1 MAAPEA
7 PQSASE
13 VENVPSEGASAAAES
28 GAELAAE
35 PAAESKSEE
44 VKVPQT
50 WEELGLSDDVLTLV
64 KSQAYATPTPVQARS
79 IPFALDY
86 RDVIASA
93 QTGTGKTASFVL
105 PMVERFKGREG
116 TYGLVLAP
124 TREIAQQIEETIRTF
139 GGPLGVRSAVLIGG
153 VDMRFD
159 TQALATYPQIIVATP
174 GRLCDHLER
183 GNIWLEFIEV
193 VVLDEADRMLDMG
206 FSTQINRIFE
216 DLSPNRQTMFFSATF
231 PPPVEKLARKILHEP
246 ERVVVG
252 VTNSSAATVD
262 QRIVIVREDAKSS
275 ALRKLLSQ
283 VEGSTIIF
291 TRSKDLAKKVFLNVH
306 RMGFHEV
313 TYISSDRAQSQRE
326 DALADFKKGVHR
338 VLVATDVAARGLHI
352 EGVAHVINYDLPMVA
367 EDYVHRIGRTGR
379 AGASGLATS
388 LVTQHRKDRE
398 TLKEIEKLIKR
409 KIASIT
415 LDSDRGGEQEGQEPQ
430 SEEGVEDL
438 GSEAKA
444 ESTPQPSQQR
454 KQLPLPRALGGQTP
468 AAVAPVQAKPI
479 EKPEPQLTELQKRV
493 AAELAALGPRRSSRH
508 TVFPVD

>member
-1 MAAPEA
+1 
-7 PQSASE
+7 
-13 VENVPSEGASAAAES
+13 
-28 GAELAAE
+28 
-35 PAAESKSEE
+35 
-44 VKVPQT
+44 
-50 WEELGLSDDVLTLV
+50 
-64 KSQAYATPTPVQARS
+64 
-79 IPFALDY
+79 
-86 RDVIASA
+86 
-93 QTGTGKTASFVL
+93 
-105 PMVERFKGREG
+105 
-116 TYGLVLAP
+116 LVLAP
-124 TREIAQQIEETIRTF
+124 TREIAQQIEETIRVF

-159 TQALATYPQIIVATP
+159 TQALATYPHIIVATP

-216 DLSPNRQTMFFSATF
+216 DLPLNRQTMFFSATF

-246 ERVVVG
+246 ERITVG
-252 VTNSSAATVD
+252 VNNSSAATVD
-262 QRIVIVREDAKSS
+262 QRIVAVREDAKSS

-338 VLVATDVAARGLHI
+338 ILVATDVAARGLHI

-409 KIASIT
+409 KIAAIQ
-415 LDSDRGGEQEGQEPQ
+415 LEGDRGREHEDRDSQTDEAVNGSGSAP
-430 SEEGVEDL
+430 SEEV
-438 GSEAKA
+438 A
-444 ESTPQPSQQR
+444 PQQSQSR
-454 KQLPLPRALGGQTP
+454 KQLPLPRALGGQPP
-468 AAVAPVQAKPI
+468 ASVVAAPSKPV
-479 EKPEPQLTELQKRV
+479 EKLEPQLTELQKRV
-493 AAELAALGPRRSSRH
+493 AAELTALGPRRSSRH